1 MHSGLIGKVEKARRY
16 AMERDRFAVRSLVM
30 TVHGDND
37 KHDVTLTDEGL
48 RCGCDFFSHND
59 TCAHTMAIERVLEG
73 MLPASAVKSEPA
85 LAS

>member
-16 AMERDRFAVRSLVM
+16 AMERDRFAFKSLVM

-37 KHDVTLTDEGL
+37 DHDVTLQDGTL
-48 RCGCDFFSHND
+48 HCGCDFFSHNE

-73 MLPASAVKSEPA
+73 LLPARATTTEPA
-85 LAS
+85 LAT